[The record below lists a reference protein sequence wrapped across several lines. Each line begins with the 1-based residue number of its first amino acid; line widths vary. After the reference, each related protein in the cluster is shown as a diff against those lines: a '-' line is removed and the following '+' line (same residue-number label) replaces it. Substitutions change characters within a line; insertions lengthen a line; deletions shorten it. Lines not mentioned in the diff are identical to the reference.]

1 MVFFLYSV
9 LFLAKFPL
17 VIFPRG
23 QVILVCESVRG
34 TVEEEPAAEPLP
46 SEMQL
51 LGERLVNVKS
61 TRRISYLGV

>member
-1 MVFFLYSV
+1 MAEFLQAGFPYSV
-9 LFLAKFPL
+9 PVWFSFCIL
-17 VIFPRG
+17 G

-51 LGERLVNVKS
+51 LGR
-61 TRRISYLGV
+61 G